1 MIRRVCCNVYV
12 NIQHVNKIPA
22 CLQYYF
28 MWASSR
34 TDELKKIY
42 KNVEV

>member
-1 MIRRVCCNVYV
+1 MIQRVCCNVYV

-28 MWASSR
+28 MRASYR
-34 TDELKKIY
+34 TDEQKKIY
-42 KNVEV
+42 KNV